1 MLPYMEK
8 KDVIFLQIG
17 LCLEMERLMITL
29 DYLVGSKSHHDVLLR
44 GRFIRQTPRRIF
56 EDASLDD

>member
-1 MLPYMEK
+1 
-8 KDVIFLQIG
+8 
-17 LCLEMERLMITL
+17 MITL